1 MGARPWKTARW
12 FVSEWNYLPD
22 AVRELSFAEKIEVH
36 DTTLRD
42 GEQQAGVVFNKEDKV
57 RIAAK
62 LAEAGVHRIEAGMP
76 AVSPTDEAA
85 IREIVKLGLGAKIF
99 AFSRCM
105 IEDIKRA
112 ADCGID
118 GIVVEIPSSE
128 HIIEHAYNWPLE
140 KALDLSIEATQYA
153 RDLGLYTVFFPIDA
167 TRTNLTQYLNL
178 IERVAAEG
186 HMDALALV
194 DTFGTLSPHAVP
206 YFVKETRERIKKP
219 LEAHFHMDLGHGVS
233 NTIIALALGVER
245 MHTTVSGIGERA
257 GNTPMED
264 TVLSLLMLYGR
275 DIGIKTERFTELS
288 QLVLG
293 LAGVQIPPN
302 RQIVGE
308 RLFHVE
314 SGIITDWLRNCG
326 DEHATEVFPYRWDAV
341 GQSPPKVVLGK
352 GSGLASIDY
361 WLNHIGI
368 EVSDEAR
375 TEILTE
381 VKRFSLQTKR
391 LLDETEFGRIVAQV
405 TEQRRVE
412 KS

>member
-1 MGARPWKTARW
+1 VSARPWKTAQW
-12 FVSEWNYLPD
+12 SVSEWNYLPD
-22 AVRELSFAEKIEVH
+22 VVREFSFAEKIEVH

-42 GEQQAGVVFNKEDKV
+42 GEQQAGVVFNREDKV
-57 RIAAK
+57 RIAGE

-76 AVSPTDEAA
+76 AVSAADEAA
-85 IREIVKLGLGAKIF
+85 IREIVKLRLGPKIF

-112 ADCGID
+112 ADCGVD
-118 GIVVEIPSSE
+118 GVVVEIPSSE

-167 TRTNLTQYLNL
+167 TRTNLTNYLNL
-178 IERVAAEG
+178 ISRVATEG

-206 YFVKETRERIKKP
+206 YFVKKTRERIKKP

-264 TVLSLLMLYGR
+264 TVLTLLLSYGR
-275 DIGIKTERFTELS
+275 DIGINTERFTELS
-288 QLVLG
+288 RLVLG
-293 LAGVQIPPN
+293 LAGVQISPN

-308 RLFHVE
+308 RLFHIE

-326 DEHATEVFPYRWDAV
+326 DEHATEVFPYLWERV

-352 GSGLASIDY
+352 GSGLANIDY
-361 WLNHIGI
+361 WLDDIGV

-375 TEILTE
+375 REVLTE

-391 LLDETEFGRIVAQV
+391 LLDETEFRDIVAQV
-405 TEQRRVE
+405 TGQR
-412 KS
+412 